1 MDYIDHGGQN
11 LESLKIFVQVE
22 VDEMFMWT
30 KISDDM
36 SINLATSEGRPSMKT
51 VESVPSATVS

>member
-22 VDEMFMWT
+22 VDEIFMRT
-30 KISDDM
+30 KISDDVH
-36 SINLATSEGRPSMKT
+36 INLATSMGRLSMK
-51 VESVPSATVS
+51 